1 MLNTIQI
8 CNPSPSLES
17 NNALSVPPGLVSM
30 HVVSPFYIFLLIIEI
45 NNVKESPVI
54 ILDAASFTSVRVQ
67 PLVLSRDLIGPGYLA
82 ASYL

>member
-1 MLNTIQI
+1 MLSL
-8 CNPSPSLES
+8 SPL
-17 NNALSVPPGLVSM
+17 AQYQCM
-30 HVVSPFYIFLLIIEI
+30 WCHQFYIFLLIIEI